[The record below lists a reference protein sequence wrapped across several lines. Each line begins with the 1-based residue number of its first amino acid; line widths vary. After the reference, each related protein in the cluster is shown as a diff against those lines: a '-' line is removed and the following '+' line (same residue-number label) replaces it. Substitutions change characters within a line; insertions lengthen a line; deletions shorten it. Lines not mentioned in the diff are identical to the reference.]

1 MHQAIQEGRIGL
13 ESIRRTSRPSALPPR
28 HPESFSYDFSVSS
41 SCDAV
46 EPRGLVRAGYSAG
59 MAIPSAGSHGLPP
72 RLLPLPI
79 PFRDQTQSWQRAAFN
94 VLRVAMCSNIS
105 I

>member
-1 MHQAIQEGRIGL
+1 MLCLLDIQNRF
-13 ESIRRTSRPSALPPR
+13 RTI
-28 HPESFSYDFSVSS
+28 FSVSS

-94 VLRVAMCSNIS
+94 VLRMAMFSNIF

>member
-1 MHQAIQEGRIGL
+1 MSPG
-13 ESIRRTSRPSALPPR
+13 SIHRTSRPSASPPR
-28 HPESFSYDFSVSS
+28 PQNSLSNWVVRIAQQAFVR
-41 SCDAV
+41 CCRAPW
-46 EPRGLVRAGYSAG
+46 PRGAGYSAG
-59 MAIPSAGSHGLPP
+59 MVIPSAGSHGLPP

-94 VLRVAMCSNIS
+94 VLRMAMFSNIF